1 MFHEYTKE
9 EFEKQVKI
17 GVEYAVEC
25 EMDEEQTIAHLTG
38 HLWGTVGMVLQNQE
52 REHIQAMYGKF
63 KIENEP
69 ARVDKGASEIEGEEP
84 YWYWY
89 FNPK

>member
-1 MFHEYTKE
+1 MTHEYTKE

-25 EMDEEQTIAHLTG
+25 EMDEEQIIAHLTG

-52 REHIQAMYGKF
+52 REHVQKLYDEFGVK
-63 KIENEP
+63 KEYTYNEP
-69 ARVDKGASEIEGEEP
+69 ARVREDESEIEGEDARI
-84 YWYWY
+84 Y
-89 FNPK
+89 

>member
-1 MFHEYTKE
+1 MTEYTKE

-38 HLWGTVGMVLQNQE
+38 HLWGTIGMVLQNQE
-52 REHIQAMYGKF
+52 REQKLEYTS
-63 KIENEP
+63 NEP
-69 ARVDKGASEIEGEEP
+69 ARRVNALEP
-84 YWYWY
+84 A
-89 FNPK
+89 FVLCSCEVCRRR

>member
-38 HLWGTVGMVLQNQE
+38 HLWGTVGMLFTQE
-52 REHIQAMYGKF
+52 KVHTY
-63 KIENEP
+63 NEP
-69 ARVDKGASEIEGEEP
+69 ARVEEDLEIEGQT
-84 YWYWY
+84 
-89 FNPK
+89 PKLHNIVLEGDIFASWW